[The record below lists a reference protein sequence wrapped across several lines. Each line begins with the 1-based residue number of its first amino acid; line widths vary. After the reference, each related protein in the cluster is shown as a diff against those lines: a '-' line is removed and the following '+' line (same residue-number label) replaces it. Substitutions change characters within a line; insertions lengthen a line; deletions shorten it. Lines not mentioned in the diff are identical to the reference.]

1 MQLLTLGH
9 RRAPFATG
17 EDDGLHALGDGEL
30 RAECGGCGLEGGD
43 ARRDVVTHAVTVE
56 EGHLLLDGAV
66 DAGIAGVEADDEE
79 AAIVEGFHRLELLL
93 ERHAGRAAHR
103 GPGLGVLRQFA
114 GHEAAGVEDQV
125 GRLKQ
130 AFAAHGD
137 KLRVARPSADDLD
150 EAATLGIGV
159 EGHGQGEVA
168 RSAQHALLLLH
179 DEWPEARSPLRG
191 ALGNAPNARRV
202 EYLLR
207 GVGHG
212 DVSQFV
218 CPIDVLFSLPSL
230 RQRVEERLVFLQLNG
245 GNGADGERRE
255 SVRLH
260 DGGHVFGHA
269 LRRTVATAT
278 DADVQHA
285 RPVIEDGHVGG
296 VDEGRDGD
304 DEPKRLG
311 LDVLKAVEDADVL
324 GQGALQIVRAAI
336 LHIEQQGGR
345 LIADEEGDHIIHL
358 CMRGDRA
365 PVETSGQGVERPE
378 SGVVALRGDD
388 GLAAGDGGHAP
399 CPVVSPADVTRQD
412 GDDEA
417 PGAVDTEDGR
427 VGVLILN
434 KGGDAADADA
444 HRADKDE
451 EIVLPEVRGHE
462 LRIRGEGL
470 APLEGVGGEH
480 WRIPQLVTDEARR
493 RKSAFRH

>member
-1 MQLLTLGH
+1 M
-9 RRAPFATG
+9 
-17 EDDGLHALGDGEL
+17 
-30 RAECGGCGLEGGD
+30 
-43 ARRDVVTHAVTVE
+43 VTHAVTVE

-66 DAGIAGVEADDEE
+66 DAGVTGVEADDEE
-79 AAIVEGFHRLELLL
+79 AAVVEGFHRLKLLL
-93 ERHAGRAAHR
+93 ERHTGRAAHR
-103 GPGLGVLRQFA
+103 GAGLGVLRQFA

-150 EAATLGIGV
+150 EAATLRIGV
-159 EGHGQGEVA
+159 KGHGQSEVT

-179 DEWPEARSPLRG
+179 DEWPKARSPLHG

-202 EYLLR
+202 EHLLR

-212 DVSQFV
+212 DVGQFV
-218 CPIDVLFSLPSL
+218 RPIDVLFGLPSL
-230 RQRVEERLVFLQLNG
+230 CQRVEERLVFLQLNG
-245 GNGADGERRE
+245 GDGADGERRE

-269 LRRTVATAT
+269 LRRTVAAAT

-311 LDVLKAVEDADVL
+311 ADVLKAVEDADVL

-345 LIADEEGDHIIHL
+345 LIADEEGNDLIHF
-358 CMRGDRA
+358 CMRNNRRIAALPATFGIGHVLLVHSLPLSLGALHFIRFCTHAARCYFRA
-365 PVETSGQGVERPE
+365 PVETSGQGVECPE
-378 SGVVALRGDD
+378 AGVVALCGDD

-399 CPVVSPADVTRQD
+399 CPVVSPTDVTRQD

-417 PGAVDTEDGR
+417 PGAVDTEDGWI
-427 VGVLILN
+427 GVLILN

-451 EIVLPEVRGHE
+451 EIILPEVRGHE

-470 APLEGVGGEH
+470 AALEGVGGKH
-480 WRIPQLVTDEARR
+480 WRIPQLVADEARR